1 RQDAKNSAGTAHAM
15 LIGGGD
21 GLLEGVEG
29 AGADVAVDDTDRS
42 ERQGP
47 DAAVRA
53 AAALVP
59 AMRCRRGLCHKGT
72 PARRR
77 AGLLESREPI
87 RATASP
93 VKSDVMRHLEPP
105 EAARWRHW

>member
-1 RQDAKNSAGTAHAM
+1 ENSAGTAHAM
-15 LIGGGD
+15 LVGGGD
-21 GLLEGVEG
+21 GLLEGVERT
-29 AGADVAVDDTDRS
+29 GADVAVDNADRAD
-42 ERQGP
+42 RQGP
-47 DAAVRA
+47 EAAVHAVA
-53 AAALVP
+53 AFFS
-59 AMRCRRGLCHKGT
+59 AMRCRRGLCHPGT
-72 PARRR
+72 SSRRR